1 MCYSFLMAATD
12 NPMANVFWSNLFR
25 KGDSELQVI
34 TQLWCDTPLFK
45 DIPERHTEALCATM
59 HLRDFKA
66 GELIFSQGD
75 QGAGAILVL
84 SGEVRVTAD
93 KAELARLRDGDFFG
107 EIALAASERRTADAT
122 ATSVSRLV
130 YFLKQDLEE
139 WIEQEPRLGARFLMN
154 LSATLAQRLY
164 AANKLI
170 ARQE

>member
-1 MCYSFLMAATD
+1 MCYPFLIAVTA
-12 NPMANVFWSNLFR
+12 NPMTNVFWSNLFR
-25 KGDSELQVI
+25 KGDSELQLI
-34 TQLWCDTPLFK
+34 TRLWRDTPLFR

-66 GELIFSQGD
+66 GEVIFCRGD

-84 SGEVRVTAD
+84 SGEVRVSAD
-93 KAELARLRDGDFFG
+93 KTELALLRDGDFFG

-122 ATSVSRLV
+122 ASSASRLV

-139 WIEQEPRLGARFLMN
+139 WIEHEPRLGAHFLMN

-164 AANKLI
+164 EANKLI
-170 ARQE
+170 ASQE

>member
-1 MCYSFLMAATD
+1 
-12 NPMANVFWSNLFR
+12 
-25 KGDSELQVI
+25 
-34 TQLWCDTPLFK
+34 
-45 DIPERHTEALCATM
+45 M